1 MLMKHWKARRAIKV
15 ASVSVVLVLTVM
27 VAWLLI
33 KPPTH
38 DCMIEHSTDSN
49 QIHPSKVII
58 RPWLGQHEVFGIF
71 MLPLR
76 YRSGRTYSGTI
87 SVRSFIG
94 EFIPDSQPQAQ
105 QIDDVVAEPG
115 YYVVRGYL
123 PTRVALW
130 FLVSGQFGDLRTP
143 CNWTIEFVKRSP

>member
-1 MLMKHWKARRAIKV
+1 MKHWKARRAIKV
-15 ASVSVVLVLTVM
+15 ASVSVVLVLTIT

-33 KPPTH
+33 KPPTY
-38 DCMIEHSTDSN
+38 DCTIEHSTDSC
-49 QIHPSKVII
+49 QIRPSKVII
-58 RPWLGQHEVFGIF
+58 RPWLGQHHVYGIF

-143 CNWTIEFVKRSP
+143 CNWRLEFVKRSP